1 MSTTAQLSRRDKVLI
16 HCAPI
21 RDDHID
27 DRALRTAVHHARK
40 TDAFAVQQSF
50 DKAAIALV
58 QAIPIP
64 KEIIEWVPTE
74 SFIAPPRRTWKK
86 YVQNPVFLATGI
98 AALVIAV
105 ILTVQLIDRLNRF
118 PGEPTA
124 RRLLTT
130 ASSTHSMILDPVKTN
145 VGALGDYF
153 FMKHR
158 LAHYDAPPEFADLKT
173 LGVRVFD
180 DEEGQ
185 RVAQV
190 WAVEKKMQFFLFPAE
205 RDPKTGATKHFTGWR
220 YVDQDRWT
228 GAVKEEGGVCFM
240 AAIRGSEKDLAPYVS
255 NKKE

>member
-1 MSTTAQLSRRDKVLI
+1 MSAAAQLSRRDKVLI

-21 RDDHID
+21 REDHID
-27 DRALRTAVHHARK
+27 DRGLRTAVHHARK
-40 TDAFAVQQSF
+40 TEAFAVQQTF
-50 DKAAIALV
+50 DKAVSALV

-64 KEIIEWVPTE
+64 KEITDWVPTE

-86 YVQNPVFLATGI
+86 YAQNPVFLATGI
-98 AALVIAV
+98 AAVVIAV
-105 ILTVQLIDRLNRF
+105 ILIFQLVDRLNRF

-145 VGALGDYF
+145 AGALGDYF

-158 LAHYDAPPEFADLKT
+158 LAHYDVPLEFADLKT

-185 RVAQV
+185 RIAQV
-190 WAVEKKMQFFLFPAE
+190 WAVEKRMQFFLFPAV
-205 RDPKTGATKHFTGWR
+205 RDPKTGATKHFNGWR
-220 YVDQDRWT
+220 YVEQDRWT
-228 GAVKEEGGVCFM
+228 GVVKEEGGVCFM
-240 AAIRGSEKDLAPYVS
+240 AAIRGGEKELAPYIS
-255 NKKE
+255 AKKE

>member
-1 MSTTAQLSRRDKVLI
+1 MSTSPLSRRDQMLL

-21 RDDHID
+21 REEQVD
-27 DRALRTAVHHARK
+27 DRALRTALHHARK
-40 TDAFAVQQSF
+40 TAAFAIQQNF
-50 DKAAIALV
+50 DKAASALV

-74 SFIAPPRRTWKK
+74 PFIIPARSGWKK
-86 YVQNPVFLATGI
+86 YVQNPVFLATAI

-105 ILTVQLIDRLNRF
+105 ILIFQLIDRLNRF

-145 VGALGDYF
+145 AGALGDYF

-158 LAHYDAPPEFADLKT
+158 LSHYDVPPEFADLKT
-173 LGVRVFD
+173 LGLRVFD

-205 RDPKTGATKHFTGWR
+205 RDPKTGATKHFNGWR
-220 YVDQDRWT
+220 YLDQDRWT
-228 GAVKEEGGVCFM
+228 GVVREEGGVCFM
-240 AAIRGSEKDLAPYVS
+240 AALRGTEKDLAPYVS
-255 NKKE
+255 QKKE

>member
-1 MSTTAQLSRRDKVLI
+1 MSATQLSRRDQILMQ
-16 HCAPI
+16 CAPI
-21 RDDHID
+21 REEHVD
-27 DRALRTAVHHARK
+27 DRALRTAVHRARK
-40 TDAFAVQQSF
+40 APTFATQQNF
-50 DKAAIALV
+50 DKAASALV

-74 SFIAPPRRTWKK
+74 TFIAPARPTWKK

-105 ILTVQLIDRLNRF
+105 ILAFQLIDRLNRF

-130 ASSTHSMILDPVKTN
+130 AASTHSVILDPVKTTA
-145 VGALGDYF
+145 GALGDYF

-158 LAHYDAPPEFADLKT
+158 LAHYDVPAEFADLKT

-205 RDPKTGATKHFTGWR
+205 RDPKSGATKHFRGWR

-228 GAVKEEGGVCFM
+228 GVVEEQGGVCFM
-240 AAIRGSEKDLAPYVS
+240 AALRGSDKDLAPYVS
-255 NKKE
+255 AKKE

>member
-1 MSTTAQLSRRDKVLI
+1 MSEGQLSRRDQLLL
-16 HCAPI
+16 HCAPL
-21 RDDHID
+21 RDEHVN

-40 TDAFAVQQSF
+40 TPGFAVQQNF
-50 DKAAIALV
+50 DKAATALV

-74 SFIAPPRRTWKK
+74 SFIVPPRKTWKK

-98 AALVIAV
+98 GAAVIAI
-105 ILTVQLIDRLNRF
+105 ILIFQLIDRLSRF

-130 ASSTHSMILDPVKTN
+130 ASSTRSMILDPVKTN
-145 VGALGDYF
+145 AGSLGDYF

-158 LAHYDAPPEFADLKT
+158 LAHYDVPPDFADLKT
-173 LGVRVFD
+173 LGLRVFD
-180 DEEGQ
+180 DEEGR

-190 WAVEKKMQFFLFPAE
+190 WAVEKRMQFFLFPAD
-205 RDPKTGATKHFTGWR
+205 RDVKTGATKHFSGWR

-228 GAVKEEGGVCFM
+228 GVVREEGGVCFM
-240 AAIRGSEKDLAPYVS
+240 AALRGGEKDLAPYVS
-255 NKKE
+255 KKD

>member
-1 MSTTAQLSRRDKVLI
+1 MSNAAQLSRRDKWLI
-16 HCAPI
+16 HCAPL
-21 RDDHID
+21 RDDRVD

-40 TDAFAVQQSF
+40 TEAFALQQDF
-50 DKAAIALV
+50 DKAASALV
-58 QAIPIP
+58 QAVPIP

-86 YVQNPVFLATGI
+86 YAQNPVFLATGI
-98 AALVIAV
+98 AGLVIAV
-105 ILTVQLIDRLNRF
+105 ILVFQLVDRLNRF

-145 VGALGDYF
+145 AGALGDYF

-158 LAHYDAPPEFADLKT
+158 LAHYDVPSEFADLKT

-190 WAVEKKMQFFLFPAE
+190 WAVEKKMQFFLFPAV
-205 RDPKTGATKHFTGWR
+205 RDPKTGATKHFNGWR

-240 AAIRGSEKDLAPYVS
+240 AAIRGSEKDLASYIS
-255 NKKE
+255 AKKE

>member
-1 MSTTAQLSRRDKVLI
+1 MSAVQLSKRDKLLL
-16 HCAPI
+16 HCAPL
-21 RDDHID
+21 REEQVD

-40 TDAFAVQQSF
+40 ADVYVLQQNF
-50 DKAAIALV
+50 DKASAALV
-58 QAIPIP
+58 QTIPIP

-74 SFIAPPRRTWKK
+74 TFIALPRATWKR

-98 AALVIAV
+98 AAIVIAV
-105 ILTVQLIDRLNRF
+105 ILAFQLIDRLSRF

-130 ASSTHSMILDPVKTN
+130 AASTHSVILDPVKTN
-145 VGALGDYF
+145 AGTLGDYF

-158 LAHYDAPPEFADLKT
+158 LAHYDVPPEFADLKT
-173 LGVRVFD
+173 LGLRVFD

-205 RDPKTGATKHFTGWR
+205 RDPKNGATRHFTGWR
-220 YVDQDRWT
+220 HIEQEHWAGV
-228 GAVKEEGGVCFM
+228 VKEDAGVCFM
-240 AAIRGSEKDLAPYVS
+240 AALRGSDKDLATYLSKP
-255 NKKE
+255 KE

>member
-1 MSTTAQLSRRDKVLI
+1 MSTAELSRRDKLLI
-16 HCAPI
+16 HCAPL
-21 RDDHID
+21 REEQVD

-40 TDAFAVQQSF
+40 APTFVTQQNF
-50 DKAAIALV
+50 DKAASALV

-74 SFIAPPRRTWKK
+74 SFIAPPRRIWKK

-105 ILTVQLIDRLNRF
+105 ILIFQLIDRLTRF

-145 VGALGDYF
+145 AGALGDYF

-158 LAHYDAPPEFADLKT
+158 LAHYDVPLEFADLKT

-185 RVAQV
+185 RIAQV
-190 WAVEKKMQFFLFPAE
+190 WAVEKKMQFFLFPAV
-205 RDPKTGATKHFTGWR
+205 RDPKTGVTRHFNGWR

-240 AAIRGSEKDLAPYVS
+240 AAIRGSEKDLSPYIS
-255 NKKE
+255 KKKE

>member
-1 MSTTAQLSRRDKVLI
+1 MSASPLSRRDQMLL

-21 RDDHID
+21 REEQVD

-40 TDAFAVQQSF
+40 TASFAIQQNF
-50 DKAAIALV
+50 DRAASALV

-74 SFIAPPRRTWKK
+74 SFIIPARSAWKK
-86 YVQNPVFLATGI
+86 YIQNPVFLATAI

-105 ILTVQLIDRLNRF
+105 ILIFQLIDRLNRF

-145 VGALGDYF
+145 AGALGDYF

-158 LAHYDAPPEFADLKT
+158 LSHYDVPPEFADLKT
-173 LGVRVFD
+173 LGLRVFD

-205 RDPKTGATKHFTGWR
+205 RDPKTGATKHFNGWR
-220 YVDQDRWT
+220 YLDQDRWT
-228 GAVKEEGGVCFM
+228 GVVREEGGVCFM
-240 AAIRGSEKDLAPYVS
+240 AALRGTEKDLATYVS
-255 NKKE
+255 QKKE